1 LFNIRILLFIS
12 TFLLS
17 HIGSSQ
23 GISFNSSDKLI
34 GVRTS
39 YCVFSHTRPS
49 FKGTFKIEFLLNIRE
64 SKTIGNIFSIKGMKD
79 SDSYSLTYINNTED
93 SGFLKFN
100 LDGVTNLLSI
110 PLKKT
115 AFGSK
120 KWIEISIIFN
130 PNLKRISVSVNGK
143 IYTSEGY
150 KLNNIIYPEIYFGKH
165 GSVIDVPS
173 MSIKKLYVGNEDQN
187 YLFDLNNSKGED
199 VYDSRGKRCGTIKHP
214 DWLINDSY
222 YWKNR
227 FYFSSKEVTCL
238 TFDEKHQ
245 RFLITSPGV
254 LVCYNFNEETTNTLS
269 TKNRLPVPMR
279 LGTSFINPTTNNLF
293 VYEVNDVPLGKATI
307 ASINLDTLIWKTN
320 STLQLPQQRHHHNS
334 LLNHKNNYYMIF
346 GGFGNQRLANT
357 FDFYDIRFN
366 KWSSPTFKGDTISPR
381 YFAGLAK
388 TGENEILLFG
398 GIGNK
403 TGDQNIGKKYYYD
416 CYKID
421 LLKKR
426 IKRLWSLNRENID
439 MVSSRNMVLS
449 QDKTSFY
456 VLNYREYISKTSLQ
470 LYKYAIKN
478 GDYEILGD
486 SIPLISE
493 RITTNTNLYLNS
505 KTNEL
510 FCAIQEFKLDG
521 SNQIKIFSINNPP
534 VSKKIIEKYD
544 KKEIVP
550 LKVLLTGFLGVV
562 MVIIVVSVFYKKR
575 KIKQED
581 LKRQLALISKQ
592 VSTNDQPL
600 QIINS
605 VSLFGKFTVI
615 NHLGRDI
622 SYLFSPNIKSL
633 FLIILLNSSKQDT
646 NGVTAEQIN
655 LALWPD
661 KPVKKAINLK
671 NVTLSQLRNIITDLK
686 GVSVVYSNK
695 SFSIEFDQEFYCD
708 YFDYL
713 IHLEKLKEDSLR
725 NDTITRLNKIIKRG
739 VFLRLVEDEYFD
751 TFKKHFENETLKVI
765 PYLIKEFFENQNYP
779 PVISL
784 TEILESID
792 SLSEIGFYYKI
803 HAYLRLGMRDKAKKH
818 YNSFILEHK
827 KVLND
832 DFALTFEDVSKI
844 IPEDII

>member
-1 LFNIRILLFIS
+1 
-12 TFLLS
+12 
-17 HIGSSQ
+17 
-23 GISFNSSDKLI
+23 
-34 GVRTS
+34 
-39 YCVFSHTRPS
+39 
-49 FKGTFKIEFLLNIRE
+49 
-64 SKTIGNIFSIKGMKD
+64 MKD

-150 KLNNIIYPEIYFGKH
+150 KLNDVIYPEIYFGKH

-173 MSIKKLYVGNEDQN
+173 MSIKKLYVGNENQN

-227 FYFSSKEVTCL
+227 FYFSSKEATCL

-245 RFLITSPGV
+245 RFLITSPSV

-279 LGTSFINPTTNNLF
+279 LATSFIDSTTNNLF

-307 ASINLDTLIWKTN
+307 ASINLDTLMWKTN
-320 STLQLPQQRHHHNS
+320 SILQLPQQRHHHNS

-346 GGFGNQRLANT
+346 GGFGNQRLANS
-357 FDFYDIRFN
+357 FDFYDIRLN

-388 TGENEILLFG
+388 TGDNEVLLFG

-493 RITTNTNLYLNS
+493 RITTNANLYLNS

-534 VSKKIIEKYD
+534 VSKKIIDKYD
-544 KKEIVP
+544 KKEIIP
-550 LKVLLTGFLGVV
+550 LTFLLACFIGVV
-562 MVIIVVSVFYKKR
+562 MVIIVVSFFYKKR
-575 KIKQED
+575 KMKQED

-765 PYLIKEFFENQNYP
+765 PYLTKEFFENKNYP

-827 KVLND
+827 KVLDD